1 MRARR
6 HLDIARMGGARP
18 NARLALGVSAGSL
31 GLAILTAAGAASAAD
46 ITVDAGSQVS
56 GNPRFWSEMVGTGT
70 ASLTLR
76 SDLQTHYKIARRELG
91 MLRVRGHGV
100 LNDDMGIYKGAGSY
114 DWSKY
119 DQYLD
124 AIAAADMRPGMELS
138 FMPTALA
145 SSGNSRNP
153 PKDQATYKAFIQA
166 VVQHTVDKF
175 GADDVSQWYWEVWNE
190 PNYSGFW
197 TGSMNDYFAMYDSA
211 VAGATAALPNIMI
224 GGPVTTQGS
233 TTEMGQ
239 FLDHAKSS
247 GARVSFLSSHA
258 YPGGAGTSAD
268 ASFGL
273 TDNNSRVNVIT
284 THGYTTDQMPSLN
297 TEWNTS
303 YSGQGGNTAANC
315 VSMDTHVNA
324 PFIIKAVKLLADQD
338 KGDTPPLAA
347 FSYWVVSDVF
357 DESSGPSG
365 SYILAQGGNLPF
377 GQVFGLMTF
386 QGVRKAAFNGFKMLN
401 LLGDKRL
408 KVSGGTQ
415 RDGVDAMATI
425 SAAGDE
431 LQIIVYNY
439 YSDIGSS
446 GNAESV
452 NLTVSN
458 IPATLAGKEVFVTHF
473 RVDETHSN
481 PYNVW
486 ATTQGKTKNPTEA
499 QWQEMRKEQHLALME
514 PVSKETLDT
523 TYTATL
529 SMPRQSASMVI
540 LGLKRPVTGRDAL
553 VDMEGEDY
561 DGQSG
566 ITKEDCTDTSM
577 GQSITGNGG
586 AYIFY
591 DDVDFRDAGVD
602 SVELRVNAQA
612 ATTLELRADSQTGT
626 AIGSCAIPATNGWAT
641 QTCELTPIAGVHTV
655 YAVFGGAMHVNSM
668 KFVCSGTDCDSGG
681 TGGTGG
687 TGPTGG
693 AGGGTSTGG
702 TTSTSGG
709 TTTATGGRGPSGG
722 RGTTGGTT
730 GVTGGTTSA
739 GGVGPATG
747 GSTGV
752 ATGGSTSSS
761 GGSGNPGVGGQSP
774 AGGTTTT
781 AGGTTTTAGGT
792 TTTAG
797 GTTTTA
803 GGTTTASGA
812 MAAGGQS
819 AVGGAAGG
827 GTSTG
832 ASGSGSEDSES
843 SGCGCRI
850 PSGAGSPFGPL
861 AFLGLAG
868 LGLSSL
874 RRRRSR

>member
-1 MRARR
+1 MKARSR
-6 HLDIARMGGARP
+6 LNVARPEVLRGARP
-18 NARLALGVSAGSL
+18 TTRLALGVSAGSL
-31 GLAILTAAGAASAAD
+31 GLVILTAARAVNAAD
-46 ITVDAGSQVS
+46 IAVDAGTQVS

-119 DQYLD
+119 DKYLD

-153 PKDQATYKAFIQA
+153 PKDQNTYKEFIQA

-175 GADDVSQWYWEVWNE
+175 GADDVAQWYWEVWNE
-190 PNYSGFW
+190 PNYEGFW
-197 TGSMNDYFAMYDSA
+197 TGTMDDYFQMYDSA
-211 VAGATAALPNIMI
+211 VAGATAALPNIII

-233 TTEMGQ
+233 TSQMTS
-239 FLDHAKSS
+239 FLQHAKS
-247 GARVSFLSSHA
+247 ANVRVSFLSSHA
-258 YPGGAGTSAD
+258 YPGGAGPNAD
-268 ASFGL
+268 AGFGVS
-273 TDNNSRVNVIT
+273 DNNGRVNVIT
-284 THGYTTDQMPSLN
+284 SAGYTTDEMPSLN

-303 YSGQGGNTAANC
+303 YQGQGGNTEANC

-324 PFIIKAVKLLADQD
+324 PFIIKSVKLLADQV

-365 SYILAQGGNLPF
+365 SYILGQTPNGTLPF

-401 LLGDKRL
+401 LLGDERL
-408 KVSGGTQ
+408 KVSGGTTN
-415 RDGVDAMATI
+415 DGVDAMATI

-431 LQIIVYNY
+431 IQIIVYNY
-439 YSDIGSS
+439 YKAIDSS
-446 GNAESV
+446 GAAESV

-473 RVDETHSN
+473 RVDQTHSN

-486 ATTQGKTKNPTEA
+486 ATTQSKTKNPTEE

-514 PVSKETLDT
+514 PVSKKTLDA

-529 SMPRQSASMVI
+529 SLPRQSASMII
-540 LGLKRPVTGRDAL
+540 LGLKRPVTGRNAL

-566 ITKEDCTDTSM
+566 ITKEDCSDTSM

-591 DDVDFRDAGVD
+591 DDVDFSDDGVD
-602 SVELRVNAQA
+602 SVELRVNAQT
-612 ATTLELRADSQTGT
+612 ATTLELHADTQTGT

-655 YAVFGGAMHVNSM
+655 YAVFGGAMHLNSM
-668 KFVCSGTDCDSGG
+668 KFLPANCTGPDCG

-687 TGPTGG
+687 TGSTGG
-693 AGGGTSTGG
+693 AGGGSSTGG
-702 TTSTSGG
+702 TSTNGGSGG
-709 TTTATGGRGPSGG
+709 A
-722 RGTTGGTT
+722 GGTD
-730 GVTGGTTSA
+730 VTGGTTSA
-739 GGVGPATG
+739 GGAGPGTGGSSAIGGSSTAGGATATGGGIAAATG
-747 GSTGV
+747 GSTT
-752 ATGGSTSSS
+752 AGG
-761 GGSGNPGVGGQSP
+761 GGGAGVGGQNP
-774 AGGTTTT
+774 AGG
-781 AGGTTTTAGGT
+781 
-792 TTTAG
+792 
-797 GTTTTA
+797 
-803 GGTTTASGA
+803 ASV
-812 MAAGGQS
+812 AGGQS
-819 AVGGAAGG
+819 AAGGAATGG
-827 GTSTG
+827 GTPTG
-832 ASGSGSEDSES
+832 TSGSGSEDSES

-850 PSGAGSPFGPL
+850 PSGTSSPFWRVL
-861 AFLGLAG
+861 FLGLAG
-868 LGLSSL
+868 LGLSSS
-874 RRRRSR
+874 RRRRNR